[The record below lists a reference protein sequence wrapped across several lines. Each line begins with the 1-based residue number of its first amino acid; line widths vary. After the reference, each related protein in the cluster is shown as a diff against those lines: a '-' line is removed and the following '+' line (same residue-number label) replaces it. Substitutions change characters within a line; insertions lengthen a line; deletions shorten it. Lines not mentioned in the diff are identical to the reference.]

1 MMSTK
6 EQTMRVYSNFKEID
20 KDLRLLRLQ
29 KEIDYEE
36 MKLRVNQTK
45 ESFSV
50 VGVAANLVGSI
61 AKKAFVLKAVNT
73 LLGIKRVKPKNIEN

>member
-61 AKKAFVLKAVNT
+61 AKKAFVLKAVNA